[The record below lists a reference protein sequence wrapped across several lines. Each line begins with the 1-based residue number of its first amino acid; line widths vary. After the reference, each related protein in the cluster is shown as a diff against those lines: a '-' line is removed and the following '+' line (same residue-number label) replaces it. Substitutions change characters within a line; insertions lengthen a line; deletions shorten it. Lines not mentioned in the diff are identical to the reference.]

1 MKILHINNNYNS
13 QPLTV
18 DTTNITVDNT
28 HITVDATII
37 GEPSTYSIT
46 ITPRE
51 YPTEVKFILWDELL
65 EQTISQEC
73 TVINASGYMEIPF
86 ILSDVN
92 DGTSFEVTVN
102 DLSDKLLWRGKLY
115 CTNQTD
121 MQEFK
126 MNVPNASK
134 IIKF

>member
-18 DTTNITVDNT
+18 DTSYITVDT
-28 HITVDATII
+28 SSITVDATVI

-51 YPTEVKFILWDELL
+51 YPTDVKLILWNELL
-65 EQTISQEC
+65 EQTNIQQC
-73 TVINASGYMEIPF
+73 TVINSNGYMEIPF
-86 ILSDVN
+86 ILSDIE
-92 DGTSFEVTVN
+92 DGTSFEVTVT

-115 CTNQTD
+115 CTNQTN